1 MEVPKISIVIT
12 LYNLGAYLNECI
24 QSIGKIDPNLIEVI
38 IVNDGSDDSETLK
51 VLDTYRGSKDLLIID
66 QVNQGVQSA
75 RNAGIKAAKAEYI
88 LPLDADN
95 KIAPSFLSQA
105 LEVLESNERVG
116 VVYSDYKTFG
126 EREEER
132 VLLDF
137 DPTVFF
143 AVNYIDNCSVFRKSV
158 WEKIGGYDVDIPFG
172 YEDWDL
178 WMGFYDLGF
187 HFHHLNEFLFHY
199 RIRKESVNSKANETS
214 NRIANLTYLINKH
227 QKSYDKHGNAV
238 IIQLTKNISE
248 LENELSQSVEY
259 SKQVS
264 EERIRLSDE
273 LQQSAEYSKQVS
285 EERSRLAQELEETVT
300 MAEEF
305 SQDLGRVNQQ
315 LEHSNRTNFK
325 LQIRINEFENSKIF
339 KFKKQISILLARFR
353 SNSDKGSSGN
363 FFRKIVVALSKKG
376 RAVMSKLLALVFKH
390 LYLFFES
397 SKVVILEEGQV
408 SAGISTDPLAR
419 LLNRTLPHEDDILR
433 QKKEIDNF
441 NERPTLSILM
451 PVYNPPIEFFK
462 RAIDTLLQQSYEY
475 WELCLADDCST
486 NPEVKKTIEEYRKR
500 DSRIKVVYREANG
513 HISEASNSAMEI
525 ANGDF
530 YVLMDQDD
538 ELALDALYWCV
549 KSINEAVDVDLIYT
563 DEDKIDEVGHHS
575 DAHFKPD
582 WSPDNLLSRNY
593 LGHLTVFRAELF
605 KEIGGWRKGF
615 EGSQDYDLVLRFT
628 EKCRNIIHIPRIL
641 YHWRI
646 HSTSAAGGEDAKPYA
661 YTAAQKALTE
671 AMTRRGYDSN
681 IGFLDG
687 FRGYSVRL
695 GLKNLDAKVSII
707 IPTKDKADIL
717 GTCLKS
723 IFEKTTWQNFEVI
736 VIDNNSS
743 EKSLFDLLDYWKNKE
758 PNRFKSVRTE
768 EPFNFSFLMNL
779 GAKNSNG
786 EFVVLLNNDTEVIT
800 EDWLEAFMEHCQR
813 PEVGV
818 VGAKLLYPNNTIQH
832 AGVIIGL
839 GGAAGHV
846 LVGEHR
852 DGPGHF
858 NYVNLLNNYCAVT
871 AACVMVRREVF
882 DEVEGFNENFA
893 VEYNDVDFCL
903 KVWDIGYK
911 NLYIPHCELYHH
923 ESISR
928 GHPHL
933 TKESLERHKAEIKKL
948 KDRWGKYIENDP
960 CYNPN
965 QSLGAHDFRMKD

>member
-1 MEVPKISIVIT
+1 MGKPKISIVIT
-12 LYNLGAYLNECI
+12 LYNLGSFITECI
-24 QSIGKIDPNLIEVI
+24 NSIGDFDKDEVEVI
-38 IVNDGSDDSETLK
+38 IVNDGSTEEDTLK
-51 VLDTYRGSKDLLIID
+51 VLDSLRTRNDINILD
-66 QVNQGVQSA
+66 QENGGVANA
-75 RNAGIKAAKAEYI
+75 RNNGILMAKSDYI
-88 LPLDADN
+88 LSVDADN
-95 KIAPSFLSQA
+95 LITQDYYLKGIELLDAQPS
-105 LEVLESNERVG
+105 VG
-116 VVYSDYKTFG
+116 AVYSDVIVFG
-126 EREEER
+126 EKEER
-132 VLLDF
+132 RKLSDF
-137 DPTVFF
+137 NPNVFF
-143 AVNYIDNCSVFRKSV
+143 GVNYIDNCALFRKSI
-158 WEKIGGYDVDIPFG
+158 WESIGGYDEKMPISG
-172 YEDWDL
+172 YEDWDF
-178 WMGFYDLGF
+178 WMGVYESGYQLI
-187 HFHHLNEFLFHY
+187 HIPEFLFHY
-199 RIRKESVNSKANETS
+199 RVRKNSMITDTNESE
-214 NRIANLTYLINKH
+214 NRLANLSYLINKH
-227 QKSYDKHGNAV
+227 NKSYKKHGTEV
-238 IIQLTKNISE
+238 LIHLTKNVSE
-248 LENELSQSVEY
+248 LENELVQSVEY

-264 EERIRLSDE
+264 DERLNLLDE
-273 LQQSAEYSKQVS
+273 LEQSVTYSEQVI
-285 EERSRLAQELEETVT
+285 EEKNRIS
-300 MAEEF
+300 
-305 SQDLGRVNQQ
+305 QQ

-325 LQIRINEFENSKIF
+325 LQIRINEFENSKLF

-353 SNSDKGSSGN
+353 SNSNKGKSSN
-363 FFRKIVVALSKKG
+363 IFRKVIVALSKKG
-376 RAVMSKLLALVFKH
+376 RAVMSKLLALIFKH

-408 SAGISTDPLAR
+408 EAGVATDPLNR
-419 LLNRTLPHEDDILR
+419 LLNRTLPNEDDILK
-433 QKKEIDNF
+433 QKKEIDQF
-441 NERPTLSILM
+441 TQRPTLSILM
-451 PVYNPPIEFFK
+451 PVYNPPLEFFK
-462 RAIDTLLQQSYEY
+462 RAIDTILQQSYEY

-486 NPEVKKTIEEYRKR
+486 DPEVKKTIEEYRKR
-500 DSRIKVVYREANG
+500 DSRINVVYRKTNG

-525 ANGDF
+525 AIGDF

-538 ELALDALYWCV
+538 ELALDGLYWCV
-549 KSINEAVDVDLIYT
+549 KSINEGVDVDMVYT
-563 DEDKIDEVGHHS
+563 DEDKIDEVGNHT

-615 EGSQDYDLVLRFT
+615 EGSQDYDLVLRFS
-628 EKCRNIIHIPRIL
+628 EKCRKIIHIPRIL

-646 HSTSAAGGEDAKPYA
+646 HSNSAAGSEEAKPYA
-661 YTAAQKALTE
+661 YIAAQKAISE
-671 AMTRRGYDSN
+671 ALSRRGYESN

-695 GLKNLDAKVSII
+695 GIKNTDAKVSIV
-707 IPTKDKADIL
+707 IPTKDQAQIL
-717 GTCLKS
+717 DTCLKS
-723 IFEKTTWQNFEVI
+723 IFEKSSWKNYEVL

-743 EKSLFDLLDYWKNKE
+743 EKEFFDLMKLWSEKE
-758 PNRFKSVRTE
+758 PNRFKSIRTE

-779 GAKNSNG
+779 GAKNTDG
-786 EFVVLLNNDTEVIT
+786 DYLVLLNNDTEVIS
-800 EDWLEAFMEHCQR
+800 EDWIEAMLEHAQR
-813 PEVGV
+813 PEIGV

-882 DEVEGFNENFA
+882 EEVEGFNENFA

-933 TKESLERHKAEIKKL
+933 TKESLERHKDRLEKMKKCL
-948 KDRWGKYIENDP
+948 EEKNIPFEEGDWQTIDRDCERK
-960 CYNPN
+960 
-965 QSLGAHDFRMKD
+965 K